1 MLNQNLNQTEPL
13 ADFPKKLQFLFDP
26 YRYKVAY
33 GGRGSGKSWSMA
45 RALLLQAS
53 NKPLRILC
61 AREIQRSIKQSVHT
75 LLNDQIQALGLG
87 PLYEVLETEIRSR
100 SGSSFSFTGLATNTV
115 ESIKSFEGCDIVWV
129 EEAQTV
135 SKKSWDILIP
145 TIRKPDS
152 QIWVSFNPNIDSD
165 DTYKRFVI
173 EPPDNAKV
181 VKVNWQDNPWFPEVL
196 EIERQH
202 SLKTNP
208 DYDNIW
214 EGDCKAAVDGA
225 IYSNEI
231 REAQEGNRITTVPY
245 DPMMKVHVVMDLGW
259 NDSMSVI
266 LCQKGVSDLRII
278 GYIEDDHRTLDSYS
292 AQLKNLSYNW
302 GTMFL
307 PHDGQSKDFKHGISA
322 EDIMK
327 KLGWDI
333 RIVPKA
339 DIESGIKLARM
350 NFHRIYFDKSAQR
363 LVECLKN
370 YRRSINS
377 ATNEP
382 GEPLHDEYSHGA
394 DAFRYL
400 CTSIESMK
408 NESWSKEKIQY
419 TNRGIV

>member
-1 MLNQNLNQTEPL
+1 MLNQKTIAQ
-13 ADFPKKLQFLFDP
+13 FPDKLDFLFQP
-26 YRYKVAY
+26 HRYKVAY
-33 GGRGSGKSWSMA
+33 GGRGSGKSWGMA

-61 AREIQRSIKQSVHT
+61 AREIQKSIKQSVHT

-87 PLYEVLETEIRSR
+87 AFYEVLEAEIRGLN
-100 SGSSFSFTGLATNTV
+100 GSSFSFTGLATNTV

-129 EEAQTV
+129 EESQTV

-152 QIWVSFNPNIDSD
+152 EIWVSFNPNIDTD
-165 DTYKRFVI
+165 DTYQRFVI
-173 EPPDNAKV
+173 SPPDNAKV
-181 VKVNWQDNPWFPEVL
+181 VKVNYHDNPWFPEVL

-202 SLKTNP
+202 SEKTNP
-208 DYDNIW
+208 DYENIW
-214 EGDCKAAVDGA
+214 LGDCKAAVDGA
-225 IYSNEI
+225 IYANEI
-231 REAQEGNRITTVPY
+231 REAQEAGRVTAVPY
-245 DPMMKVHVVMDLGW
+245 DPMLKVHIVMDLGW

-266 LCQKGVSDLRII
+266 LCQRGVSDIRII

-292 AQLKNLSYNW
+292 AQLKDLSYNW

-322 EDIMK
+322 EDIMRK
-327 KLGWDI
+327 RGWDVN
-333 RIVPKA
+333 IVPKN
-339 DIESGIKLARM
+339 DIESGIKLSRM
-350 NFHRIYFDKSAQR
+350 NFHRIYFDKSSSR

-370 YRRSINS
+370 YRRAINS

-382 GEPLHDEYSHGA
+382 GAPLHDEYSHGA

-400 CTSIESMK
+400 CTSIENMK
-408 NESWSKEKIQY
+408 NESWTSNKIQY
-419 TNRGIV
+419 NNMGIV

>member
-1 MLNQNLNQTEPL
+1 MSNQKTIAQ
-13 ADFPKKLQFLFDP
+13 FPDKLDFLFQP
-26 YRYKVAY
+26 HRYKVAY
-33 GGRGSGKSWSMA
+33 GGRGSGKSWGFA

-61 AREIQRSIKQSVHT
+61 AREIQRSIRQSVHQ
-75 LLNDQIQALGLG
+75 LLTDQIQSLGLG
-87 PLYEVLETEIRSR
+87 PFYEVLESEIRGVN
-100 SGSSFSFTGLATNTV
+100 GSLFSFTGLANNTV
-115 ESIKSFEGCDIVWV
+115 ESIKSYEGVQIVWC
-129 EEAQTV
+129 EEAQTI

-152 QIWVSFNPNIDSD
+152 EIWVSFNPNIDTD
-165 DTYKRFVI
+165 NTYQRFVVD
-173 EPPDNAKV
+173 PPENAKV
-181 VKVNWQDNPWFPEVL
+181 VKINWQDNPWFPDVL
-196 EIERQH
+196 EDERQH

-208 DYDNIW
+208 DYANIW

-266 LCQKGVSDLRII
+266 LCQKGISDLRII

-333 RIVPKA
+333 RIVPKQ
-339 DIESGIKLARM
+339 DIESGIKVARM

-382 GEPLHDEYSHGA
+382 GAPLHDEFSHGA

-400 CTSIESMK
+400 CTSIEAMK

>member
-1 MLNQNLNQTEPL
+1 LSSQTT
-13 ADFPKKLQFLFDP
+13 AKFPDRLDFLFQP
-26 YRYKVAY
+26 HRYKVAY

-45 RALLLQAS
+45 RALLVKAAS
-53 NKPLRILC
+53 ETTRVLC

-75 LLNDQIQALGLG
+75 LLNDQIQSLGLG
-87 PLYEVLETEIRSR
+87 AFYEVLETEIRGLN
-100 SGSSFSFTGLATNTV
+100 GSTFSFTGLATNTV
-115 ESIKSFEGCDIVWV
+115 ESIKSFEGCDVVWV

-145 TIRKPDS
+145 TIRKPNS
-152 QIWVSFNPNIDSD
+152 EIWVSFNPNIDTD
-165 DTYKRFVI
+165 DTYTRFVVNT
-173 EPPDNAKV
+173 PDNAKV
-181 VKVNWQDNPWFPEVL
+181 VKVNYTDNPWFPEVL

-208 DYDNIW
+208 DYANIW

-266 LCQKGVSDLRII
+266 LCQKGISDLRVI

-322 EDIMK
+322 EEIMK

-382 GEPLHDEYSHGA
+382 GAPLHDEFSHGA

-400 CTSIESMK
+400 CTSIEVMK

-419 TNRGIV
+419 NTRGIV

>member
-1 MLNQNLNQTEPL
+1 MLSQTI
-13 ADFPKKLQFLFDP
+13 AQFPDKLDFLFQP
-26 YRYKVAY
+26 HRYKVAY
-33 GGRGSGKSWSMA
+33 GGRGSGKSWGFA

-61 AREIQRSIKQSVHT
+61 AREIQRSIRQSVHQ
-75 LLNDQIQALGLG
+75 LLTDQIQALGLG
-87 PLYEVLETEIRSR
+87 PFYEVLESEIRGVN
-100 SGSSFSFTGLATNTV
+100 GSLFSFTGLANNTV
-115 ESIKSFEGCDIVWV
+115 ESIKSFEGVQVVWC
-129 EEAQTV
+129 EEAQTI

-145 TIRKPDS
+145 TIRKPNS
-152 QIWVSFNPNIDSD
+152 EIWVSFNPNIDTD
-165 DTYKRFVI
+165 DTYTRFVVN
-173 EPPDNAKV
+173 PPENAKV
-181 VKVNWQDNPWFPEVL
+181 VKVNWQDNPWFPQVL
-196 EIERQH
+196 EDERQH

-208 DYDNIW
+208 DYANIW

-231 REAQEGNRITTVPY
+231 REAQEGGRITTVPY

-266 LCQKGVSDLRII
+266 LCQRGVSDLRVI

-322 EDIMK
+322 EEIMK

-382 GEPLHDEYSHGA
+382 GAPLHDEYSHGA

-400 CTSIESMK
+400 CTSIEAMK

-419 TNRGIV
+419 NTRGIV